1 MSGTAGGWCWSTTP
15 SGGGR
20 PAGRSSACCAPPARP
35 RCTRAS
41 PPRRS
46 GIRASTASTRA
57 AGDNW
62 SPRPTAWKP
71 SGNSSPPIRW
81 GTSARP
87 DWSRRCSWR
96 LNGCAWPAWMGT
108 IRLEFRWNPWP
119 GGMHW
124 NRWRTGRWNLR
135 CAVVAAMSDG
145 SLTYRASGVDRAAG
159 AAALDAVHERVRG
172 TFTTQ
177 VLGDVGHFA
186 GLFRLGGFRD
196 PVLVSSIDGVGTKV
210 LLARQAGR
218 MEVVGRD
225 AIMHGVND
233 VAVMGAAPLFA
244 LDYVAAARVDPADL
258 AALVSGMSAA
268 CREEGVALLGGE
280 TAQMPGIYT
289 ETGVDVGACVIG
301 VAERGGLCDG
311 SNIRAGD
318 AVIGLASNGLHT
330 NGYSLVREVMR
341 RCGWTLPAVFPDLG
355 GTLADAL
362 LRPHRSYRRALQALA
377 GAGWLRGAAHITGG
391 GLPGNLVRILPP
403 ARRVRIDTAAWPV
416 PPIFNVLAR
425 GGRIAREEMF
435 ATFNMGVGVAAVVP
449 PDRAGL
455 AVDICRA
462 NGADGWIIGEIV
474 AGERGVG
481 LLWQKEKRKRGNE
494 ETRHSTGRITQASAI
509 PSASAPSCQATAQI
523 CRLFSMRAHA
533 GRFSGE
539 WPWSCPVIQKRTR
552 WNGRGA
558 PESRRWR

>member
-1 MSGTAGGWCWSTTP
+1 
-15 SGGGR
+15 
-20 PAGRSSACCAPPARP
+20 
-35 RCTRAS
+35 
-41 PPRRS
+41 
-46 GIRASTASTRA
+46 
-57 AGDNW
+57 
-62 SPRPTAWKP
+62 
-71 SGNSSPPIRW
+71 
-81 GTSARP
+81 
-87 DWSRRCSWR
+87 
-96 LNGCAWPAWMGT
+96 
-108 IRLEFRWNPWP
+108 
-119 GGMHW
+119 
-124 NRWRTGRWNLR
+124 
-135 CAVVAAMSDG
+135 MSDG
-145 SLTYRASGVDRAAG
+145 SLTYRASGVDRAAV
-159 AAALDAVHERVRG
+159 AAALDAVHERIRG

-244 LDYVAAARVDPADL
+244 LDYVAAARVDHADL

-289 ETGVDVGACVIG
+289 ETGLDVVACVIG
-301 VAERGGLCDG
+301 VAERDGLCDG

-330 NGYSLVREVMR
+330 NGYTLVREVMR
-341 RCGWTLPAVFPDLG
+341 QCGWTLPAVFPDLG

-462 NGADGWIIGEIV
+462 NGAEGWIIGEIV
-474 AGERGVG
+474 AGERGVD
-481 LLWQKEKRKRGNE
+481 LL
-494 ETRHSTGRITQASAI
+494 
-509 PSASAPSCQATAQI
+509 
-523 CRLFSMRAHA
+523 
-533 GRFSGE
+533 
-539 WPWSCPVIQKRTR
+539 
-552 WNGRGA
+552 
-558 PESRRWR
+558 